1 MTEQTT
7 PVTVLSGML
16 GAGKTTTLN
25 HILAES
31 GDRELAVL
39 VNDMGEVNVDA
50 DLVAESSDISDE
62 EEELVEL
69 DDGCIC
75 CELRGDLLEA
85 VDRLTEAGDFDAI
98 VVESTGVAEPLPV
111 AQTLTM
117 GFDQSDLD
125 PTEFYEETGIE
136 PLSGCHLDTTVT
148 VVDAHQFHEAMQS
161 DEVLDDDG
169 TEKHLGDLLVEQVEF
184 CDVLLLNKCDLVE
197 DATLEEIEATLEVL
211 QPRAEILRTTHGR
224 VDVDDIV
231 ETERFDFEEARASAG
246 WMQELQQPHESA
258 EEEHGVTSFVFEA
271 DRPFHPGRFAELLDS
286 FPDEVVRSKGHFWL
300 AGREDNAIMLHV
312 AGQSI
317 RVAPAGRWVAS
328 LPPEEQKAQF
338 EAHPGLEEEWD
349 DQWGDRGTRLVL
361 IGVEMDHE
369 ALHTYLEQSLLT
381 DEEMAAD
388 WDAFEDRF
396 PTFEAP
402 DAEEA
407 EEATDADES
416 DGTTD
421 ADGGEEI
428 GIAD

>member
-184 CDVLLLNKCDLVE
+184 CDVLLLNKCDLVD

-312 AGQSI
+312 AGQSV

-328 LPPEEQKAQF
+328 LPPEEQEAQF
-338 EAHPGLEEEWD
+338 EAHPGLEDEWD

-361 IGVEMDHE
+361 IGVEMDHG
-369 ALHTYLEQSLLT
+369 ALRTYLEQSLLS

-402 DAEEA
+402 ET

-416 DGTTD
+416 DETT
-421 ADGGEEI
+421 DGGEEI